1 MILAVDIGNTNTTL
15 GLFSDSTLAYDW
27 RTTSSTHRTSD
38 EYGVLINQFLSNA
51 DKSIDM
57 ITGIVIS
64 SVVPSLTDVFA
75 HMSEKYLS
83 KTPLI
88 VSHELDCGVP
98 LLIDNPEQLGAD
110 RICNAVAG
118 VRDYDL
124 PLVVVDFGTATT
136 FDVISKKGEYLGGII
151 APGVETSAEDLFR
164 RAAKLPKIDFHFPE
178 KIIGTNTIHSMQS
191 GIMNGA
197 VAVVDSI
204 VTAIEKE
211 LGEKVNTVATGG
223 FAHIITPKCRT
234 VDKINTHLTL
244 EGLNYIWQMD
254 NKKTGVK

>member
-38 EYGVLINQFLSNA
+38 EYGVLINQFLTNA
-51 DKSIDM
+51 DKSIDTL
-57 ITGIVIS
+57 TGIVIS

-88 VSHELDCGVP
+88 VSHELDFGVP
-98 LLIDNPEQLGAD
+98 LLIDDPQQLGAD
-110 RICNAVAG
+110 RICNAVAA

-124 PLVVVDFGTATT
+124 PLIVVDF
-136 FDVISKKGEYLGGII
+136 
-151 APGVETSAEDLFR
+151 GVETSAEDLFR

-178 KIIGTNTIHSMQS
+178 KIIGTNTVHSMQS

-197 VAVVDSI
+197 IAVVDSM
-204 VTAIEKE
+204 VTAIEDE
-211 LGEKVNTVATGG
+211 LADKVNTVATGG
-223 FAHIITPKCRT
+223 FAHLIIPKCAT

-244 EGLNYIWQMD
+244 EGLNYIWQMNNEKIGD
-254 NKKTGVK
+254 K

>member
-1 MILAVDIGNTNTTL
+1 M
-15 GLFSDSTLAYDW
+15 
-27 RTTSSTHRTSD
+27 
-38 EYGVLINQFLSNA
+38 
-51 DKSIDM
+51 
-57 ITGIVIS
+57 
-64 SVVPSLTDVFA
+64 
-75 HMSEKYLS
+75 
-83 KTPLI
+83 
-88 VSHELDCGVP
+88 
-98 LLIDNPEQLGAD
+98 
-110 RICNAVAG
+110 
-118 VRDYDL
+118 
-124 PLVVVDFGTATT
+124 DFGTATT
-136 FDVISKKGEYLGGII
+136 FEVISKKGEYLGGII

-197 VAVVDSI
+197 VAVVDSM

-254 NKKTGVK
+254 NKKTGEK